1 MSVLLYAIPS
11 VMWLISIVLLI
22 ASSLE
27 SLFLLFNIKNLKQY
41 TNKDVKENINEH
53 TKVHVK
59 EDIKVKKLSWTSVIA
74 HCFALPFAMAYGM
87 VYRIL
92 QSCVV
97 APSKIA
103 QTIEFIFISSVII
116 FIILWIISIAVIII
130 HLSFATK
137 QEDLIY
143 KRINKFA

>member
-41 TNKDVKENINEH
+41 TNKDVEENINEH
-53 TKVHVK
+53 TKVRVK
-59 EDIKVKKLSWTSVIA
+59 EDVKVKKLSWTSVIA

-97 APSKIA
+97 APTKIA
-103 QTIEFIFISSVII
+103 QIVEFIFIASVII
-116 FIILWIISIAVIII
+116 FIVLWIISIAVIIF
-130 HLSFATK
+130 HLSLAAK
-137 QEDLIY
+137 QEDLTY
-143 KRINKFA
+143 KQINNFT